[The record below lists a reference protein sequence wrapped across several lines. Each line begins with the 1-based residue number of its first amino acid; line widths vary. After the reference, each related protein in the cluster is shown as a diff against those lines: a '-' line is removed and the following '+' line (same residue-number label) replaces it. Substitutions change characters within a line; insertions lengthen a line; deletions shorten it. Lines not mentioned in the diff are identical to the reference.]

1 MLIERAADIRSSEI
15 TDSAYHR
22 DTKDR
27 SAMYDQFRRRSHL
40 LALGLALFAIS
51 AGQARESQPGTAAAA
66 VDVERLGPQV
76 GTSVPDFTLRD
87 QRGEPHSLKSL
98 LGPKGALIVFF
109 RSADW

>member
-1 MLIERAADIRSSEI
+1 
-15 TDSAYHR
+15 
-22 DTKDR
+22 
-27 SAMYDQFRRRSHL
+27 MYDQFRRPL
-40 LALGLALFAIS
+40 NILVLGLALFATS
-51 AGQARESQPGTAAAA
+51 VGQAREQPPAAAAAA